1 VDCIGRF
8 GPRRAR
14 AKPAPSKIRNRRVL
28 TVGRGFVKFLGSKTV
43 LAVLAAMVLT
53 LLAVNPA
60 SSASD
65 NGNGQETCP
74 GEGKVELEDGGA
86 TITVEAPDGEVVT
99 GICLKAGSD
108 NDNGNGCEGGLVNV
122 ELLEDDW
129 AGSVTFVLADYGLTC
144 GLSHYVPE
152 FATTTTTV
160 PETTTTVP
168 ETTTTVPETTT
179 TVILSPTTTTTVPE
193 TTTTVILPPDETEGS
208 DASDG
213 TPTFTG

>member
-1 VDCIGRF
+1 M
-8 GPRRAR
+8 
-14 AKPAPSKIRNRRVL
+14 
-28 TVGRGFVKFLGSKTV
+28 KFLGSKSV

-65 NGNGQETCP
+65 TGGGQETCP
-74 GEGKVELEDGGA
+74 GDGKVELEDGGA
-86 TITVEAPDGEVVT
+86 TILVEAPDGEVVT
-99 GICLKAGSD
+99 GVCLKAGSD
-108 NDNGNGCEGGLVNV
+108 NSKGCNGGLVNV

-129 AGSVTFVLADYGLTC
+129 AESVTFVLADYGLTC

-152 FATTTTTV
+152 FAPTTTTTTTTSTTTTV
-160 PETTTTVP
+160 PSTTTTS
-168 ETTTTVPETTT
+168 TTTTSTSTSTTT
-179 TVILSPTTTTTVPE
+179 TVILSPTTTTTVPQ